1 MFPKLCTT
9 ELLDIYICC
18 QKFRLLL
25 CQAALYQAWSEHFPT
40 LFISSVTQAM
50 RSSSS
55 LMLSS
60 CCEILFC
67 MALWKSKDSNQL
79 DQVHGSYHRMGCT
92 QLVIIQRLHWLWM
105 ICQLIHNIT
114 YFVSEVSK
122 NVDIWTDTR
131 ISTQSQNDTA
141 SWIYCSSTHD
151 LKVSQWK

>member
-105 ICQLIHNIT
+105 IC
-114 YFVSEVSK
+114 VS
-122 NVDIWTDTR
+122 WYTTLR
-131 ISTQSQNDTA
+131 ILCQKYQKMLTSEPILELAHKAKMTQHLEFIVVVLT
-141 SWIYCSSTHD
+141 I
-151 LKVSQWK
+151 